1 MKILIC
7 PDSFKESLSAIE
19 VCDCVERGLKKAN
32 SKFKIEKIPLAD
44 GGEGTVKALVLATHG
59 RSLKC
64 KVSDPLGRIIWA
76 KYGVLGDGKTAI
88 IEMAAASGL
97 ALVPVEKRNPLVTTT
112 YGTGEIIANAL
123 ERGCRKIIIGI
134 GGSATVDGGAG
145 MAQALGVRLLDGD
158 GREIGFGGGEI
169 EKVEKIDLKFMDK
182 RIATTEFIIASDVR
196 NPLLGARGAAR
207 VYGPQKGATPE
218 MVKRLEKGLSHLAR
232 VIRKE
237 LSISVEKLPGS
248 GAAGGLGAGLYA
260 FLGAR
265 MESGIE
271 LVMRITGLEQRIK
284 KADLVITGEGR
295 LDRQTLYGKAVM
307 GVIKMARKY
316 RVPVIC
322 IAGSIMP
329 EAKNL
334 YRLGVRGLFSITTM
348 PMSLQEA
355 MRKSRSLLID
365 TSENLGHVVNLMR
378 SPHLHPLPLG
388 ERK

>member
-1 MKILIC
+1 MRILIC

-44 GGEGTVKALVLATHG
+44 GGEGTVEALVLATRG

-64 KVSDPLGRIIWA
+64 RVRDPLGRIIWA
-76 KYGVLGDGKTAI
+76 RYGILGDGKTAI

-97 ALVPVEKRNPLVTTT
+97 ALVPMKKRNPLLTTT
-112 YGTGEIIANAL
+112 YGTGEMIANAL
-123 ERGCRKIIIGI
+123 NRGCQKIIIGI
-134 GGSATVDGGAG
+134 GGSATVDGGCG
-145 MAQALGVRLLDGD
+145 MAQALGVRLLDGI

-182 RIATTEFIIASDVR
+182 RIARTDFIIASDVKNR
-196 NPLLGARGAAR
+196 LLGPRGAAR

-218 MVKRLEKGLSHLAR
+218 MVERLERGLSHLAR

-237 LSISVEKLPGS
+237 LSISVENIPGS

-260 FLGAR
+260 FLGAK
-265 MESGIE
+265 MESGVE
-271 LVMRITGLEQRIK
+271 LVMRIAKLEHRIR
-284 KADLVITGEGR
+284 KADLIITGEGQ
-295 LDRQTLYGKAVM
+295 LDRQTLYGKTVM
-307 GVIKMARKY
+307 GVIKMARKH

-322 IAGSIMP
+322 IAGAIMP
-329 EAKNL
+329 EAKDL
-334 YRLGVRGLFSITTM
+334 YRLGVKGLFSIITM

-355 MRKSRSLLID
+355 MEKSKSLLINA
-365 TSENLGHVVNLMR
+365 SENLGQLLNLMMAK
-378 SPHLHPLPLG
+378 
-388 ERK
+388 RKG

>member
-7 PDSFKESLSAIE
+7 PDSFKESLSATE

-32 SKFKIEKIPLAD
+32 SKLKIEKIPLAD

-64 KVSDPLGRIIWA
+64 RVRDPLGRIIWA
-76 KYGVLGDGKTAI
+76 RYGILGDGKTAI

-97 ALVPVEKRNPLVTTT
+97 ALVPMEKRNPLVTTT
-112 YGTGEIIANAL
+112 YGTGEMIAKAL
-123 ERGCRKIIIGI
+123 NRGCRKIIIGI

-145 MAQALGVRLLDGD
+145 MAQALGVRLLDGR
-158 GREIGFGGGEI
+158 GKEIGFGGAEI
-169 EKVEKIDLKFMDK
+169 ERAEKINLKFIDK
-182 RIATTEFIIASDVR
+182 RIAKTDFIIASDVR
-196 NPLLGARGAAR
+196 NPLLGPRGAAR

-218 MVKRLEKGLSHLAR
+218 MVERLERGLSNLAR

-237 LSISVEKLPGS
+237 LSISVENLPGS

-260 FLGAR
+260 FLGAK
-265 MESGIE
+265 MESGAE
-271 LVMRITGLEQRIK
+271 LVMRITKLEHRIK

-295 LDRQTLYGKAVM
+295 LDRQTLYGKTVM

-316 RVPVIC
+316 RIPVIC
-322 IAGSIMP
+322 IAGAIMP
-329 EAKNL
+329 EAKDL
-334 YRLGVRGLFSITTM
+334 YKLGVKGLFSITTM

-355 MRKSRSLLID
+355 MGKSRNLL
-365 TSENLGHVVNLMR
+365 TNASENLGHLLNLTMIKKR
-378 SPHLHPLPLG
+378 
-388 ERK
+388 

>member
-1 MKILIC
+1 MRILIC

-44 GGEGTVKALVLATHG
+44 GGEGTVEALVLATRG

-64 KVSDPLGRIIWA
+64 RVRDPLGRIIWA
-76 KYGVLGDGKTAI
+76 RYGILGDGKTAI

-97 ALVPVEKRNPLVTTT
+97 ALVPMKKRNPLLTTT
-112 YGTGEIIANAL
+112 YGTGEMIANAL
-123 ERGCRKIIIGI
+123 NRGCQKIIIGI
-134 GGSATVDGGAG
+134 GGSATVDGGCG
-145 MAQALGVRLLDGD
+145 MAQALGVRLLDGI

-182 RIATTEFIIASDVR
+182 RIARTDFIIASDVKNR
-196 NPLLGARGAAR
+196 LLGPRGAAR

-218 MVKRLEKGLSHLAR
+218 MVERLERGLSHLAR

-237 LSISVEKLPGS
+237 LSISVENIPGS

-260 FLGAR
+260 FLGAK
-265 MESGIE
+265 MESGVE
-271 LVMRITGLEQRIK
+271 LVMRIAKLEHRIR
-284 KADLVITGEGR
+284 KADLIITGEGQ
-295 LDRQTLYGKAVM
+295 LDRQTLYGKTVM
-307 GVIKMARKY
+307 GVIKMARKH

-329 EAKNL
+329 EAKDL
-334 YRLGVRGLFSITTM
+334 YRLGVKGLFSITTM

-355 MRKSRSLLID
+355 MEKSKSLL
-365 TSENLGHVVNLMR
+365 TNVSENLGHLLNLITR
-378 SPHLHPLPLG
+378 FPKKS
-388 ERK
+388 KV